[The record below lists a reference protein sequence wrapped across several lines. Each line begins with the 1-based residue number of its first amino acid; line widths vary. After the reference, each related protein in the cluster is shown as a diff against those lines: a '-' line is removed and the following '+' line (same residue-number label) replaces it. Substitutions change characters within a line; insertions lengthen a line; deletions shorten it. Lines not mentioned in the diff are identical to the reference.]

1 MIVVKLNSTFKLDT
15 ISPREMSA
23 PSHDDTTASDDA
35 GPRVVPFRALPIGA
49 DIITII
55 IVIVII
61 IIKGCRSSRSSDL

>member
-1 MIVVKLNSTFKLDT
+1 
-15 ISPREMSA
+15 MSA